1 MEKRLFARLPKCL
14 PLEYCC
20 CLPGSREI
28 VSGKGF
34 GLNISLGGIYFKC
47 DYPQPSLGQLIDL
60 TLTEIIHQPI
70 GYITHKFKVTA
81 RVVRLEPGQDDS
93 SHLGVAVQF
102 LTPTDL
108 SEWKA
113 QIFPRF
119 SVSGPEK
126 YVGHGRGRG
135 RRRGQVAC

>member
-1 MEKRLFARLPKCL
+1 MERRLFARLPKCL
-14 PLEYCC
+14 PLEYCY
-20 CLPGSREI
+20 CLPGSRVI
-28 VSGKGF
+28 CSGKGF
-34 GLNISLGGIYFKC
+34 GQNISLGGIYLKC
-47 DYPQPSLGQLIDL
+47 APPQPSLGQLIDL

-70 GYITHKFKVTA
+70 GYITHKFKVTG
-81 RVVRLEPGQDDS
+81 RVVRQESAQDDS

-113 QIFPRF
+113 QIFLRF
-119 SVSGPEK
+119 PGPEK

-135 RRRGQVAC
+135 SRRAQVAC